1 MVVLAI
7 AHFEDLSCQE
17 LWFRTGVKDKQRFVP
32 VHAIHHSLG
41 HLLCKCLPSFHALTG
56 CDSTSALS
64 GIGKKK
70 AWKVL
75 IKKNQIQVDLSR
87 LGESSSLQDPVKEIA
102 ESFICSIYASG
113 KSFVNADEARYFL
126 FCQKSLKS
134 EDLPPTSECLCHHIE
149 RANFQAFVWNKSLVS
164 LQNVPSPEGNG
175 WKLDNNKLI
184 PVLMTRPPAPS
195 GINELITCC
204 CTTSECKRNCS
215 CKMNNLAC
223 TEACLCMA
231 DDEGCCNPMNEYLF
245 CDNSSESETE

>member
-1 MVVLAI
+1 M
-7 AHFEDLSCQE
+7 
-17 LWFRTGVKDKQRFVP
+17 WFRTGVKDKQRFIP

-56 CDSTSALS
+56 CDSTSALF

-175 WKLDNNKLI
+175 WKLDNNKLV

-195 GINELITCC
+195 GINELTMCH

-215 CKMNNLAC
+215 CKKNNLAC

-245 CDNSSESETE
+245 CDDSSESETE